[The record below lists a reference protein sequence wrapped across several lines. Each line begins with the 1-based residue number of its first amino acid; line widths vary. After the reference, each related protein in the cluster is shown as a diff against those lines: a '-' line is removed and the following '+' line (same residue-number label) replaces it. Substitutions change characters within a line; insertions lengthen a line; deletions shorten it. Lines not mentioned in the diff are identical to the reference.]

1 MLGDVPSHW
10 KKIAMTIAP
19 VINTLIEN
27 FEKKN
32 EGQIQSLGGEI
43 RGLLEENGLSYTETV
58 HHSRV
63 GVSSVNRDDE
73 MLQPDNAHN
82 LVFIFTRKGFNAAES
97 MNAFASEMP
106 DGKEGEQELRKNRE
120 LIDKCAGS
128 LPDYH
133 VEDIKILTVAGSHT
147 TTAIRIVDSAE
158 KQRIRTIDALKH
170 MCVNGF
176 LSRAKILETTPS
188 LVAPASTGMR
198 YTIARKQIVKLC
210 PRMMRILSEAD
221 NAKHSN
227 DQKQTPIQTMFNI
240 HRRATGQKAGTDAEW
255 AQVVQQVSRSQ
266 DDAFLLDAKCY
277 ADFVREYS
285 GGVSPTIL

>member
-1 MLGDVPSHW
+1 M
-10 KKIAMTIAP
+10 AIAP
-19 VINTLIEN
+19 VINKLIDN

-32 EGQIQSLGGEI
+32 EGQIQALGGYI
-43 RGLLEENGLSYTETV
+43 RTLLEENELSYSETV

-82 LVFIFTRKGFNAAES
+82 LVLIFSRKGFNAAES

-147 TTAIRIVDSAE
+147 TTALRIVDSAE
-158 KQRIRTIDALKH
+158 NQRIRTIDALQH
-170 MCVNGF
+170 MCVDGF
-176 LSRAKILETTPS
+176 LSKAKILETSQAS
-188 LVAPASTGMR
+188 LRQPA
-198 YTIARKQIVKLC
+198 
-210 PRMMRILSEAD
+210 
-221 NAKHSN
+221 
-227 DQKQTPIQTMFNI
+227 
-240 HRRATGQKAGTDAEW
+240 KA
-255 AQVVQQVSRSQ
+255 
-266 DDAFLLDAKCY
+266 
-277 ADFVREYS
+277 
-285 GGVSPTIL
+285 